1 MAVRP
6 LILVLGDET
15 ARGKRPVSELTAINP
30 DLDKP
35 QEDALIWDHG
45 NLAWKELEPGVNT
58 DPNGSGTTFWG
69 VESLLRR
76 ELDSIYEEGTPV
88 HFLKYATPSQL
99 STDTRSTP
107 TWTEGDSLTC
117 LLDLVFARITAAASV
132 TAGVGDTLQ
141 LAGVVISIQQ
151 LDPLTSSWR
160 AYGELMRSLVDRI
173 RGSQLPIAQ
182 GSIRGDGQKAPVV
195 LIEPH
200 YAYTPLA
207 WNFRMRVVQG
217 RVQIQQLAC
226 EPDRVAVAR
235 CHQLTSTDGATFS
248 ATSML
253 ELAKR
258 CAKGLLAPAS
268 VTDATSPEAHISLL
282 VGDSIVDG
290 IAPNASLPAHLQGAL
305 TGALI
310 WSPYAGTFATLQP
323 GVNNSNSA
331 PNAENG
337 QPPFSFQVHGPE
349 VYVADHF
356 RTVYGTGYMVKG
368 SLANSFGAA
377 NQQAFAIELAPTL
390 DRLLT
395 TWSPG
400 ARGQAFDMTVR
411 GWFRSAVDWLRQTSK
426 KPILDLVVISVG
438 TNDLLPYCTPE
449 AVPAAVLDL
458 VQSIRRVCLQD
469 NVSTSNVKF
478 VILMPSSLVPAQ
490 GPDLDAI
497 RSGLQAL
504 EAGSLSDARFIDLTD
519 IDELTSDRIHPTGPG
534 NAALGQMIIDAYRFQ
549 PIDPVAAV
557 EPMFVPTKLELR
569 KALRMSKI
577 SDDSDALS
585 MIDAA
590 IQSASVLFYRTLG
603 PVRIASLQ
611 AIAYPKAPTSDTE
624 FLRVLAAATEIKVVR
639 AELLRTIPTMF
650 MDGSIAEKSWQEEA
664 GFRYNS
670 NLALRDE
677 LKRLEAEI
685 QGALAQLIAMQLTAG
700 GAVSVTVVAPDTT
713 SSPGES
719 IQSLTL

>member
-1 MAVRP
+1 MVARP
-6 LILVLGDET
+6 LILLLGDET
-15 ARGKRPVSELTAINP
+15 ARGKRPVSELAAINP
-30 DLDKP
+30 TWDNAQD
-35 QEDALIWDHG
+35 DAFIWVQDT
-45 NLAWKELEPGVNT
+45 LTWKNLEPGDNT

-69 VESLLRR
+69 IESRLRR
-76 ELDSIYEEGTPV
+76 ELDSVYAPGTPV
-88 HFLKYATPSQL
+88 YFLKFATASQL

-107 TWTEGDSLTC
+107 TWTEGDSDEC
-117 LLDLVFARITAAASV
+117 LLDLVFGQMVEAALAAA
-132 TAGVGDTLQ
+132 GEGDTLQ
-141 LAGVVISIQQ
+141 LAGAVISIQQ
-151 LDPLTSSWR
+151 QDPTTSSWR
-160 AYGELMRSLVDRI
+160 AYSELMRSLVDRL
-173 RGSQLPIAQ
+173 RGSSLPIVQ
-182 GSIRGDGQKAPVV
+182 NSLRGDGQKIPVV
-195 LIEPH
+195 LVEPH
-200 YAYTPLA
+200 YAYSPLA
-207 WNFRMRVVQG
+207 WNYRMRFVQS

-235 CHQLTSTDGATFS
+235 CHQLTSTDGLTFS
-248 ATSML
+248 ATSMV

-258 CAKGLLAPAS
+258 CAKALQAPAS
-268 VTDATSPEAHISLL
+268 VVDVTSPEAHISLL
-282 VGDSIVDG
+282 IGDSIVDG
-290 IAPNASLPAHLQGAL
+290 IAPNASLPTHLQGAL

-310 WSPYAGTFATLQP
+310 WSPYAGTFATLQA

-331 PNAENG
+331 PNTENG
-337 QPPFSFQVHGPE
+337 QPPFSFQLHGPE
-349 VYVADHF
+349 IYVADYF
-356 RTVYGTGYMVKG
+356 RTVYGTCYMVKG
-368 SLANSFGAA
+368 SLVNSFGTA

-469 NVSTSNVKF
+469 NISATNVKF

-519 IDELTSDRIHPTGPG
+519 LDALTSDHIHPTGPG

-549 PIDPVAAV
+549 PVDPVAAV

-603 PVRIASLQ
+603 PARIASLQ

-677 LKRLEAEI
+677 LKRLEVEI
-685 QGALAQLIAMQLTAG
+685 QGALAQLVAMQLTAG
-700 GAVSVTVVAPDTT
+700 GAVSVTVVSPDTT
-713 SSPGES
+713 STPGES

>member
-1 MAVRP
+1 MVARP
-6 LILVLGDET
+6 LILILGDET
-15 ARGKRPVSELTAINP
+15 ARGKRPVSELAAINP
-30 DLDKP
+30 TWDNAQD
-35 QEDALIWDHG
+35 DAFIWVQDT
-45 NLAWKELEPGVNT
+45 LTWKNLEPGDNT

-69 VESLLRR
+69 IESRLRR
-76 ELDSIYEEGTPV
+76 ELDSTYPQGTPV
-88 HFLKYATPSQL
+88 YFLKFATSSQL
-99 STDTRSTP
+99 STDTRATP
-107 TWTEGDSLTC
+107 TWTEGDSDEC
-117 LLDLVFARITAAASV
+117 LLDLVFDQIQAGGVAAASD
-132 TAGVGDTLQ
+132 GDTIQ
-141 LAGVVISIQQ
+141 LAGAVISIQQ

-160 AYGELMRSLVDRI
+160 AYGELMRSLIDRL
-173 RGSQLPIAQ
+173 RGTSLPATQ
-182 GSIRGDGQKAPVV
+182 NSLRGDGQKAPVV
-195 LIEPH
+195 LVEPH
-200 YAYTPLA
+200 YAYSPMA
-207 WNFRMRVVQG
+207 WNYRMRVVQG

-248 ATSML
+248 ATSMV

-258 CAKGLLAPAS
+258 CAKALQAPAS
-268 VTDATSPEAHISLL
+268 VVDVTSPEAHISLL
-282 VGDSIVDG
+282 IGDSIVDG

-310 WSPYAGTFATLQP
+310 WSPYAGTFATLQA

-331 PNAENG
+331 PNTENG
-337 QPPFSFQVHGPE
+337 QPPFSFQLHGPE
-349 VYVADHF
+349 IYVADYF
-356 RTVYGTGYMVKG
+356 RTVYGTSYTVKG
-368 SLANSFGAA
+368 SLAGSFGAA
-377 NQQAFAIELAPTL
+377 NQQAFEIELAPTL

-438 TNDLLPYCTPE
+438 TNDLRPYCTPE

-469 NVSTSNVKF
+469 NISTTNVKF

-519 IDELTSDRIHPTGPG
+519 LDALTSDHIHPTGPG

-549 PIDPVAAV
+549 PVEPVAAV

-603 PVRIASLQ
+603 PARIASLQ

-685 QGALAQLIAMQLTAG
+685 QGALAQLVAMQLTAG
-700 GAVSVTVVAPDTT
+700 GAVSVTVVSPDTT
-713 SSPGES
+713 STPGES